1 MTDLLLRDIC
11 RWTRACDLSGD
22 SAGPERV
29 ISAICTDSR
38 AIKPGCLFLALH
50 GEHFDGHSFLFQ
62 AAAQG
67 AGALMIDDRTVYD
80 HLTGQDQ
87 TADAALILNMPVLLV
102 DNTLQALQ
110 DIAAGYRLMLTA
122 PVIAVTGSVGKTST
136 RLMVSAC
143 LQTAFQVHQ
152 TAGNLNNEI
161 GLPQTLL
168 QVEPDDRAV
177 VVEMGMRGPGEI
189 AMLSRIARPDIAMI
203 TCVGWSHIG
212 RLGSREA
219 ILAAKAEIVQGLR
232 PDGLLILNADD
243 PLLRRLGID
252 LAGRL
257 RVAYITCGQEALPA
271 DSEQARQADFVIR
284 ADRIETNGSQI
295 SFQVRLSRG
304 DETIQELTVQLPF
317 PGLHHVRNTLFGLA
331 AAHALQLNLASAAR
345 GAAEYRNTGSRQR
358 ILSLAGITLMD
369 DSYNAGPESMQ
380 AALETLAGMAGP
392 EHRKIAALG
401 CMLEL
406 GDFAPEAHR
415 QVGEW
420 VARLDFQLL
429 LVFGPN
435 GEDILVGARSVCPD
449 LPSCDCGDHQEMADR
464 LLAALQPGD
473 YLLVK
478 GSRGFAMEHVVE
490 KVADSLEK
498 RPVLSCAT

>member
-1 MTDLLLRDIC
+1 MTELLLRDIC
-11 RWTRACDLSGD
+11 RWTQARNLTGD
-22 SAGPERV
+22 TAEPERL

-38 AIKPGCLFLALH
+38 AVKPGCLFLALH
-50 GEHFDGHSFLFQ
+50 GEHFDGHSFLLQ

-67 AGALMIDDRTVYD
+67 AGALMIDDRSVYD
-80 HLTGQDQ
+80 HLAGRDQ
-87 TADAALILNMPVLLV
+87 TAETTLIAYLPVLLV
-102 DNTLQALQ
+102 NNTLQALQ

-122 PVIAVTGSVGKTST
+122 PVVAITGSVGKTST

-168 QVEPDDRAV
+168 QAEPDDRAV

-189 AMLSRIARPDIAMI
+189 AMLSRIAQPDIAMI
-203 TCVGWSHIG
+203 TCIGWSHIG

-219 ILAAKAEIVQGLR
+219 ILAAKSEILQGLR
-232 PDGLLILNADD
+232 PGGLLVLNADD
-243 PLLRRLGID
+243 PLLRQLGMN

-257 RVAYITCGQEALPA
+257 RVAYITCDQTALPA
-271 DSEQARQADFVIR
+271 GSEQARQAAFIIR
-284 ADRIETNGSQI
+284 ADQVETNGSQV
-295 SFQVRLSRG
+295 SFHVHLSQM
-304 DETIQELTVQLPF
+304 DEDEQELPVRLPF

-331 AAHALQLNLASAAR
+331 AAHALQLDLASAAR

-358 ILSLAGITLMD
+358 VLSLAGITLMD

-380 AALETLAGMAGP
+380 AALETLAGMAGS

-420 VARLDFQLL
+420 VARLDYQLL

-435 GEDILVGARSVCPD
+435 GEDILVGARSVRPD
-449 LPSCDCGDHQEMADR
+449 LPSCDCCDHQEMADR
-464 LLAALQPGD
+464 LMAALQPGD